1 MTRPQR
7 ISYVLMAAML
17 LLVGWL
23 YMTTLLLSTLFCFL
37 SLQILSFG
45 RNKLLA
51 VVLVSLLLGAA
62 GWGFYH
68 FAKQAWKTFPA
79 LAESTIPKIT
89 DFAEKQQ
96 IELPFT
102 DLASLKAEALNKVQS
117 VSSHIG
123 VFVRTA
129 VFQLVYL
136 IIGFV
141 VATSLFFDSRFRV
154 EGDPHTM
161 SENLYTLTGHEL
173 SLRFKNFFH
182 SFAIV
187 MGAQLLISTVN
198 TILTAIFLFS
208 VGFQH
213 ATILVIF
220 TFLCGLLPI
229 LGNIIS
235 NTVITAVGFT
245 ISPNMAVVALAFLI
259 LIHKLEYFL
268 NSKIIGHRIKN
279 PMWLTLLGLLL
290 GEKLMGIPGMILAPV
305 ILHYIKVEA
314 SQAKMHEGDTDRSVG
329 SDPERAAAG
338 PGAR

>member
-7 ISYVLMAAML
+7 ISYGLMVAML

-23 YMTTLLLSTLFCFL
+23 HMTTLLLSTLFCFL

-45 RNKLLA
+45 RNKLIG
-51 VVLVSLLLGAA
+51 VILVSLLLGGAA
-62 GWGFYH
+62 WGLFHFTRQAYH
-68 FAKQAWKTFPA
+68 TFPE
-79 LAESTIPKIT
+79 LAASTIPKIT
-89 DFAEKQQ
+89 DFAEKQN

-102 DLASLKAEALNKVQS
+102 DLVSLKEEAMKKVKDVPS
-117 VSSHIG
+117 NIAV
-123 VFVRTA
+123 VVRTA

-136 IIGFV
+136 VIGFV

-154 EGDPHTM
+154 EGDPHTTG
-161 SENLYTLTGHEL
+161 ENLYTLTGHEL

-198 TILTAIFLFS
+198 TILTAIFLFT

-213 ATILVIF
+213 AAVLVIF

-245 ISPNMAVVALAFLI
+245 ISPNMAVVALVFLI

-314 SQAKMHEGDTDRSVG
+314 SQAKIQEDDTARSN
-329 SDPERAAAG
+329 DPGIDQAAARHES
-338 PGAR
+338 P

>member
-1 MTRPQR
+1 
-7 ISYVLMAAML
+7 MAAML

-23 YMTTLLLSTLFCFL
+23 HMTTLLLSTLFCFL

-45 RNKLLA
+45 RNKLLG
-51 VVLVSLLLGAA
+51 VILVSLLLGGA

-68 FAKQAWKTFPA
+68 FAKHALKTFPA

-102 DLASLKAEALNKVQS
+102 DLASLKAEALNKVKAVPS
-117 VSSHIG
+117 NLG
-123 VFVRTA
+123 VFVRSA

-136 IIGFV
+136 VIGFV

-161 SENLYTLTGHEL
+161 GENLYTLTAQEL

-198 TILTAIFLFS
+198 TTLTAIFLFS

-213 ATILVIF
+213 AVVLVIF

-245 ISPNMAVVALAFLI
+245 ISPNMAMVALIFLI
-259 LIHKLEYFL
+259 LVHKLEYFL

-314 SQAKMHEGDTDRSVG
+314 SQAKMHEGDTARSEG
-329 SDPERAAAG
+329 SEANRTGAE
-338 PGAR
+338 PGSR